1 MWGRS
6 ENVSSHRTL
15 PPPQERPTSFDC
27 PQDDKSRIAAN
38 PAYVE
43 TLDAYLERLA
53 ADAAVPGGGSAAA
66 LVASFG
72 AALTAMVARIAR
84 RNPKNSSS
92 TEALDTIVERSDAL
106 RVELADAR
114 LRDEVAFAA
123 VVAAQALPKQT
134 EAERTMRRQ
143 AVDDA
148 LARAAAEPLRATALS
163 LNVLELLEK
172 LLEFPIQAL
181 RSDVGSAAEFASAAL
196 ASCAYNVRI
205 NHRFMHD
212 PEVVVWQEE
221 ALCEREVAAQGILTR
236 VRARL
241 GHAIGDSV

>member
-1 MWGRS
+1 M
-6 ENVSSHRTL
+6 
-15 PPPQERPTSFDC
+15 C
-27 PQDDKSRIAAN
+27 AN

-72 AALTAMVARIAR
+72 AALTTMVARIAR

-92 TEALDTIVERSDAL
+92 TEALDAIVERGDAL

-114 LRDEVAFAA
+114 LRDEAAFAA
-123 VVAAQALPKQT
+123 VVAAQVLPKQT
-134 EAERTMRRQ
+134 EVDKTMRRQ

-148 LARAAAEPLRATALS
+148 LARAAAEPLRASALS

-212 PEVVVWQEE
+212 PEVVAWQEE
-221 ALCEREVAAQGILTR
+221 ALCEREVAAREILTR
-236 VRARL
+236 LRAKL
-241 GHAIGDSV
+241 GHAMGNGV

>member
-1 MWGRS
+1 
-6 ENVSSHRTL
+6 
-15 PPPQERPTSFDC
+15 
-27 PQDDKSRIAAN
+27 
-38 PAYVE
+38 
-43 TLDAYLERLA
+43 
-53 ADAAVPGGGSAAA
+53 

-114 LRDEVAFAA
+114 LRDEAAFSA

-134 EAERTMRRQ
+134 ETDKTMRRQ

>member
-1 MWGRS
+1 MYAAAQPMRERPASAPAGSFTSPGAESKRGTLRTPTMWGRS

-106 RVELADAR
+106 R
-114 LRDEVAFAA
+114 
-123 VVAAQALPKQT
+123 
-134 EAERTMRRQ
+134 
-143 AVDDA
+143 
-148 LARAAAEPLRATALS
+148 
-163 LNVLELLEK
+163 
-172 LLEFPIQAL
+172 
-181 RSDVGSAAEFASAAL
+181 
-196 ASCAYNVRI
+196 
-205 NHRFMHD
+205 
-212 PEVVVWQEE
+212 
-221 ALCEREVAAQGILTR
+221 
-236 VRARL
+236 
-241 GHAIGDSV
+241 

>member
-1 MWGRS
+1 MS
-6 ENVSSHRTL
+6 
-15 PPPQERPTSFDC
+15 
-27 PQDDKSRIAAN
+27 AN

-43 TLDAYLERLA
+43 TVDAYLERLA

-84 RNPKNSSS
+84 RNPNNSSS

-114 LRDEVAFAA
+114 LRDEAAFAA

-134 EAERTMRRQ
+134 ETDKTLRRQ

-148 LARAAAEPLRATALS
+148 LARASAEPL
-163 LNVLELLEK
+163 
-172 LLEFPIQAL
+172 
-181 RSDVGSAAEFASAAL
+181 
-196 ASCAYNVRI
+196 
-205 NHRFMHD
+205 
-212 PEVVVWQEE
+212 
-221 ALCEREVAAQGILTR
+221 
-236 VRARL
+236 ARD
-241 GHAIGDSV
+241 GT

>member
-1 MWGRS
+1 
-6 ENVSSHRTL
+6 
-15 PPPQERPTSFDC
+15 
-27 PQDDKSRIAAN
+27 
-38 PAYVE
+38 VE

-53 ADAAVPGGGSAAA
+53 SDAPVPGGGSAAA
-66 LVASFG
+66 LIAAFA

-84 RNPKNSSS
+84 RSQKNFGS
-92 TEALDTIVERSDAL
+92 TEALDAIAERSDAL
-106 RVELADAR
+106 RVELTDAR
-114 LRDEVAFAA
+114 LRDEAAFAA

-134 EAERTMRRQ
+134 ETEKTTRRQ

-148 LARAAAEPLRATALS
+148 LARAAAEPLHATALS

-181 RSDVGSAAEFASAAL
+181 RSDVGSAAEFAGAAL

-212 PEVVVWQEE
+212 SEVVASQEE
-221 ALCEREVAAQGILTR
+221 ALAGREVAARKILAR
-236 VRARL
+236 VRAQL
-241 GHAIGDSV
+241 GHEIPHNG

>member
-134 EAERTMRRQ
+134 EAEKTMRRQ

>member
-1 MWGRS
+1 
-6 ENVSSHRTL
+6 
-15 PPPQERPTSFDC
+15 
-27 PQDDKSRIAAN
+27 
-38 PAYVE
+38 VE

-134 EAERTMRRQ
+134 EAEKMMRRQ

>member
-1 MWGRS
+1 M
-6 ENVSSHRTL
+6 
-15 PPPQERPTSFDC
+15 
-27 PQDDKSRIAAN
+27 
-38 PAYVE
+38 E

-53 ADAAVPGGGSAAA
+53 SDAAVPGGGSAAA
-66 LVASFG
+66 LVASFS
-72 AALTAMVARIAR
+72 AALTGMVARIAR

-92 TEALDTIVERSDAL
+92 IEALDAIVERSDEL

-114 LRDEVAFAA
+114 LRDEAAFAA
-123 VVAAQALPKQT
+123 VVAAQAAPKQT
-134 EAERTMRRQ
+134 ETDKTIRRQ

-205 NHRFMHD
+205 NHHFMHD
-212 PEVVVWQEE
+212 PEGVAWQED
-221 ALCEREVAAQGILTR
+221 ALCEREAAAQVILAR
-236 VRARL
+236 VRVQL
-241 GHAIGDSV
+241 GHASGDSP

>member
-1 MWGRS
+1 M
-6 ENVSSHRTL
+6 
-15 PPPQERPTSFDC
+15 
-27 PQDDKSRIAAN
+27 
-38 PAYVE
+38 E

-53 ADAAVPGGGSAAA
+53 SDAAVPGGGSAAA

-84 RNPKNSSS
+84 RNPKNLSS
-92 TEALDTIVERSDAL
+92 TEALDAIVERSDEL

-114 LRDEVAFAA
+114 LRDEAAFAA
-123 VVAAQALPKQT
+123 VVAAQAAPKQT
-134 EAERTMRRQ
+134 ETDKTIRRQ

-205 NHRFMHD
+205 NHHFMHD
-212 PEVVVWQEE
+212 PEVVAWQED
-221 ALCEREVAAQGILTR
+221 ALCEREAAAQVILAR
-236 VRARL
+236 VRVQL
-241 GHAIGDSV
+241 GHASGDSP

>member
-1 MWGRS
+1 
-6 ENVSSHRTL
+6 
-15 PPPQERPTSFDC
+15 
-27 PQDDKSRIAAN
+27 
-38 PAYVE
+38 VE
-43 TLDAYLERLA
+43 TLNAYLERLA
-53 ADAAVPGGGSAAA
+53 SDAAVPGGGSAAA

-92 TEALDTIVERSDAL
+92 TETLDMIVERSDAL

-114 LRDEVAFAA
+114 LRDETAFAA

-134 EAERTMRRQ
+134 ETDKTTRRQ

-148 LARAAAEPLRATALS
+148 LARAAAEPLRATAFS

-172 LLEFPIQAL
+172 LLDFPIEAL

-212 PEVVVWQEE
+212 PEVVAWQEE
-221 ALCEREVAAQGILTR
+221 ALREREVAAQGILAR
-236 VRARL
+236 VRAQL
-241 GHAIGDSV
+241 GHAIPDSA

>member
-1 MWGRS
+1 M
-6 ENVSSHRTL
+6 
-15 PPPQERPTSFDC
+15 
-27 PQDDKSRIAAN
+27 
-38 PAYVE
+38 E

-66 LVASFG
+66 LVASFA

-84 RNPKNSSS
+84 RNPNNSSS
-92 TEALDTIVERSDAL
+92 TEALDTIVERSDGL
-106 RVELADAR
+106 RVELADGR
-114 LRDEVAFAA
+114 LRDEAAFTA

-134 EAERTMRRQ
+134 EADKTLRRQ

-148 LARAAAEPLRATALS
+148 LARASAEPLRATALS

-172 LLEFPIQAL
+172 LLEFPIRAL

-212 PEVVVWQEE
+212 PEVVAWQEE
-221 ALCEREVAAQGILTR
+221 ALCERELAAQAILAR
-236 VRARL
+236 IRAQL
-241 GHAIGDSV
+241 GHAIGDSA

>member
-1 MWGRS
+1 M
-6 ENVSSHRTL
+6 
-15 PPPQERPTSFDC
+15 
-27 PQDDKSRIAAN
+27 
-38 PAYVE
+38 E

-53 ADAAVPGGGSAAA
+53 SDAAVPGGGSAAA

-92 TEALDTIVERSDAL
+92 TEALDTIVEQSDAL
-106 RVELADAR
+106 RVDLADAR

-134 EAERTMRRQ
+134 ETDKTMRRQ

-163 LNVLELLEK
+163 LNVLELLER

-212 PEVVVWQEE
+212 PEVVALQEE
-221 ALCEREVAAQGILTR
+221 ALCEREVAAREILAR
-236 VRARL
+236 VRVQL
-241 GHAIGDSV
+241 GHAIPDGA

>member
-1 MWGRS
+1 MTAQGDKGRNDTAIRS
-6 ENVSSHRTL
+6 
-15 PPPQERPTSFDC
+15 
-27 PQDDKSRIAAN
+27 AN
-38 PAYVE
+38 PAFVE

-53 ADAAVPGGGSAAA
+53 SDAAVPGGGSAAA

-92 TEALDTIVERSDAL
+92 TEALDTIVAQSDVL

-114 LRDEVAFAA
+114 LRDEAAFAA

-134 EAERTMRRQ
+134 ETDKSTRRQ
-143 AVDDA
+143 ALDDA
-148 LARAAAEPLRATALS
+148 LARAAAEPLRATELS
-163 LNVLELLEK
+163 LSVLELLEQ

-212 PEVVVWQEE
+212 SEVVAWQEA
-221 ALCEREVAAQGILTR
+221 ALCEREVAARGILER
-236 VRARL
+236 VRRQL
-241 GHAIGDSV
+241 GREPDSA